1 MIAVTGLRKTFGTT
15 VAVDKIDFT
24 AGDGAIT
31 TLLGG
36 NGSGKTTTLRM
47 LVGALTPDAGRVTI
61 DGVDVR
67 RNRVEAL
74 ARTGVLHDDFGLYA
88 RLKVHEQVRF
98 AGALHGLKGAH
109 LREAVQRAL
118 TAVGLDELA
127 NRFAAGLSHGE
138 RMKVAL
144 ARAIVHSPRNLL
156 LDEPTRGLDVFSVRA
171 LRELLKRLRDS
182 GTCILMSNHAL
193 AEVMELSDRVVVVD
207 CGRVRADAEPRE
219 LIARTQAADLESAFV
234 ALAPH
239 SAKRRIA
246 S

>member
-1 MIAVTGLRKTFGTT
+1 MIAVTALRKTFGTT
-15 VAVDKIDFT
+15 IAVDQIDFT
-24 AGDGAIT
+24 ADDGAIT

-47 LVGALTPDAGRVTI
+47 IVGALTPDAGRVTI

-67 RNRVEAL
+67 RSRVRAL
-74 ARTGVLHDDFGLYA
+74 ARAGILHDDFGLYA
-88 RLKVHEQVRF
+88 RLKVHEQLRF
-98 AGALHGLKGAH
+98 AGALHGLGGAR
-109 LREAVQRAL
+109 LGDAVARAL
-118 TAVGLDELA
+118 TAVGVGELA

-171 LRELLKRLRDS
+171 LRELLQRLRDS

-193 AEVMELSDRVVVVD
+193 AEVMELSDRVIVID
-207 CGRVRADAEPRE
+207 RGSVRAAAAPRE
-219 LIARTQAADLESAFV
+219 LIAQTEAPDLESAFV

-239 SAKRRIA
+239 SAERRIA